1 MEPRKKEYDDL
12 HKARHFSVRSAA
24 ATLKGKKKALIAK
37 EEAEYQQAF
46 EAEQQAKRKVDM
58 VSSELATLSAK
69 VCRRNRS
76 VKLLY

>member
-1 MEPRKKEYDDL
+1 MKPRKKEYNDL

-46 EAEQQAKRKVDM
+46 ETEQQTKRKVDK

-69 VCRRNRS
+69 VYRLI
-76 VKLLY
+76 VT